1 MVVVSDVW
9 SDFPV
14 SYTYPLLFYF
24 CGWSMAP
31 PGAGPDSLPNS
42 SLCAS
47 DSALKQFFN
56 TFGAIS
62 VSCVCVCVCVLV
74 AQSCQ
79 ILCNPMD
86 CRPPGSSVHKI
97 LQARIL
103 EWVAIL
109 FSSGLPG
116 PGIKP
121 RPPALQADSLPSEP
135 QGSPSVY
142 YLQINLPDT
151 LNAKARWRWL
161 LVKGGVW
168 KVELWWK
175 PWLPSPPAHDWT
187 CSSEHLPLLVSKN
200 QHPGNRGLS
209 SQGLALPVRAINMF
223 CKPELLTTRS
233 SVLSWGVMV
242 L

>member
-1 MVVVSDVW
+1 
-9 SDFPV
+9 
-14 SYTYPLLFYF
+14 
-24 CGWSMAP
+24 MAP

-200 QHPGNRGLS
+200 QHPGNRGLG

-233 SVLSWGVMV
+233 SVLSWGCYGS
-242 L
+242 LGCPFSCCFPQLPQ